1 MVVSPNIQFKL
12 VVWSSR
18 DTTSY
23 QASFQ
28 APKLIFQAVPWHV
41 QEARPHVAS
50 QPNHLQ
56 KWLARWRSHRPRW
69 TFTNLD
75 TTKIIK
81 QNPAGLSLYLA
92 SRLQIEYDFA
102 NTILSFIPY
111 FWNILFVISSL
122 LYASQCQKPTP
133 PSGKMPANEWTRSWL
148 ILGKQVLTA
157 SFHSDPFLM
166 VVSGFIPQFLPT

>member
-23 QASFQ
+23 QAQFSS
-28 APKLIFQAVPWHV
+28 PKTHLPGSPLACTR
-41 QEARPHVAS
+41 ARPHVAS

-157 SFHSDPFLM
+157 SFTVTPFSWL
-166 VVSGFIPQFLPT
+166 